1 MNVLVACEESQAV
14 TIAFRK
20 RGHIAFSCDIQECS
34 GGFPEWH
41 IKGDVLPLLNGNCV
55 FMTQDTHT
63 HTIAGQW
70 DLIIA
75 HPPCTYLTVTG
86 NRWFNEDIYGEYA
99 KKRKEARAEAARFF
113 MKFVN
118 AKCDRIAIENP
129 VGYMGTYYRSADQ
142 VIQPYYFGDPYEKLT
157 CLWLKN
163 LPLLKPTDIV
173 EPKERQRFR
182 SGKSLPAW
190 YAEAWKL
197 PKEERAKIRSKTFP
211 GIAEAMAAQW
221 GILTPIQLTL
231 F

>member
-1 MNVLVACEESQAV
+1 
-14 TIAFRK
+14 
-20 RGHIAFSCDIQECS
+20 
-34 GGFPEWH
+34 
-41 IKGDVLPLLNGNCV
+41 
-55 FMTQDTHT
+55 
-63 HTIAGQW
+63 
-70 DLIIA
+70 
-75 HPPCTYLTVTG
+75 
-86 NRWFNEDIYGEYA
+86 
-99 KKRKEARAEAARFF
+99 